1 MPVVRRKKRPAD
13 VLVSKRTKQ
22 TIGPET
28 RVQIMLVEYIKLK
41 YPKESNHL
49 ICIGNEGRRSM
60 LGHAIA
66 IQKGLL
72 VGASD
77 LFLAMPSKG
86 FSGLFLELKREKW
99 KLTESQR
106 EHFERQDAFIKRM
119 QSVGY
124 AGYFAIGFDEARKV
138 IDGYLS

>member
-1 MPVVRRKKRPAD
+1 MPAVRRKKRPSR
-13 VLVSKRTKQ
+13 VLASKRTKQ

-41 YPKESNHL
+41 YPRESQFL
-49 ICIGNEGRRSM
+49 IRIGNEGRRSA
-60 LGHAIA
+60 LGHTIA
-66 IQKGLL
+66 VQSGLM

-77 LFLAMPSKG
+77 IFLAYPNRAYH
-86 FSGLFLELKREKW
+86 GLFIELKREKW
-99 KLTESQR
+99 KLTESQK